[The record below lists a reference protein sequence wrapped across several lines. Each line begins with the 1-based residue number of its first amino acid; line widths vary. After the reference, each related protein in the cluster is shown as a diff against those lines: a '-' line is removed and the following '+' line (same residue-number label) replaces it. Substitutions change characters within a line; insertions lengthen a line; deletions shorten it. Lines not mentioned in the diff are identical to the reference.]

1 MLAPAFAV
9 YILAGAAVAPSHRHF
24 AVLLIGCLS
33 YLVAYSLGD
42 YVPLFEG
49 RLLYSVTPWAIGST
63 VATLLILNRIKTAL
77 VSGRPP
83 VLTEGRTQRYKG
95 TAPFQDSDLDRQTF
109 FGRRDE
115 IRSLQSLVR
124 AEDLV
129 ILFGKSGM
137 GKSSLINAGLVEPLR
152 AQHYLPMVVRL
163 ADQQTLPALF
173 AGVRHAAQEAGVD
186 LIGVDETDETS
197 AWRFFKQAEFWSGN
211 DDLLHP
217 VLILDQF
224 EELFT
229 LQAPK
234 ERRSF
239 IAELAELVSGRLGT
253 DRENRE
259 ETSRRKAIDSSPPR
273 LKIVISLRE
282 DFLAN
287 LEELARDIPGI
298 LHNRFRLGPLTLEG
312 ARAAITRPASL
323 VLEAFETLP
332 FSYREEALSKM
343 ISFLA
348 KRRHGAEMLESNEVE
363 PVQLQLIC
371 RYLEGEVRA
380 RQTSAGG
387 TVEIQISDA
396 DLGDVERMEQVL
408 EDFYERIIF
417 SVRPRTKARAV
428 RRLCEKRL
436 ISSGGRRLTEDQEEI
451 ERRFGISKELL
462 RQLVDAR
469 LLRAEPRLGGTL
481 YEVGHDRLVA
491 PILESGKKRTME
503 LRKAAVAAAPLL
515 LALVSTGLV
524 EAQRPP
530 LGETREELED
540 QLTVKNASAALKA
553 IKQLLEGHDYSPE
566 HLIKKVTTQLPL
578 NPAVLAA
585 LDKQPKEWKWK
596 RDDAEKVLKHLEEVG
611 IGNFIKKRNHEGFIE
626 PELRVS
632 NRRLLGA
639 LVSVL
644 DAIAESEVEGDDSS
658 PGPGGSL
665 SDRARNTRV
674 KIVKEFYDLT
684 GNRPSSG
691 KTRRNI
697 PIKIQDVPP
706 FFIQSREVTNVQWTQ
721 FVQED
726 LRNLKADQP
735 VVVKDWYEAVA
746 YAAWL
751 SGGSLPTQAQW
762 EAAKAF
768 NPRRFQ
774 QDPDSQEWFLDG
786 YEDKIKERGEGILPG
801 LVVAP
806 SFRKSSERPPADSF
820 RVVWAEDPRQ
830 ATAF

>member
-1 MLAPAFAV
+1 M
-9 YILAGAAVAPSHRHF
+9 
-24 AVLLIGCLS
+24 
-33 YLVAYSLGD
+33 
-42 YVPLFEG
+42 
-49 RLLYSVTPWAIGST
+49 
-63 VATLLILNRIKTAL
+63 
-77 VSGRPP
+77 
-83 VLTEGRTQRYKG
+83 
-95 TAPFQDSDLDRQTF
+95 
-109 FGRRDE
+109 
-115 IRSLQSLVR
+115 
-124 AEDLV
+124 
-129 ILFGKSGM
+129 
-137 GKSSLINAGLVEPLR
+137 
-152 AQHYLPMVVRL
+152 
-163 ADQQTLPALF
+163 
-173 AGVRHAAQEAGVD
+173 
-186 LIGVDETDETS
+186 
-197 AWRFFKQAEFWSGN
+197 
-211 DDLLHP
+211 
-217 VLILDQF
+217 
-224 EELFT
+224 
-229 LQAPK
+229 
-234 ERRSF
+234 
-239 IAELAELVSGRLGT
+239 
-253 DRENRE
+253 
-259 ETSRRKAIDSSPPR
+259 
-273 LKIVISLRE
+273 
-282 DFLAN
+282 
-287 LEELARDIPGI
+287 
-298 LHNRFRLGPLTLEG
+298 
-312 ARAAITRPASL
+312 
-323 VLEAFETLP
+323 
-332 FSYREEALSKM
+332 
-343 ISFLA
+343 
-348 KRRHGAEMLESNEVE
+348 
-363 PVQLQLIC
+363 
-371 RYLEGEVRA
+371 
-380 RQTSAGG
+380 
-387 TVEIQISDA
+387 
-396 DLGDVERMEQVL
+396 
-408 EDFYERIIF
+408 
-417 SVRPRTKARAV
+417 
-428 RRLCEKRL
+428 
-436 ISSGGRRLTEDQEEI
+436 
-451 ERRFGISKELL
+451 
-462 RQLVDAR
+462 
-469 LLRAEPRLGGTL
+469 
-481 YEVGHDRLVA
+481 
-491 PILESGKKRTME
+491 
-503 LRKAAVAAAPLL
+503 
-515 LALVSTGLV
+515 
-524 EAQRPP
+524 
-530 LGETREELED
+530 
-540 QLTVKNASAALKA
+540 
-553 IKQLLEGHDYSPE
+553 
-566 HLIKKVTTQLPL
+566 